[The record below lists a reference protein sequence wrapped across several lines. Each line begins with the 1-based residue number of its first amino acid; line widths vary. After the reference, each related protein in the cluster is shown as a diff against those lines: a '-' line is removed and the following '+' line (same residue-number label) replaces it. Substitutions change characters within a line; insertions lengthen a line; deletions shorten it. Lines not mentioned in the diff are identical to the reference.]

1 MILKCAYDGHFAFPW
16 GHRRGFMN
24 GGDAFQ
30 LMLIGHV
37 TIDNMMNA
45 VRPNYI
51 HATHY
56 RTIKMY
62 SFVPT
67 QGSMWLRLRDYKVA
81 ITTK

>member
-1 MILKCAYDGHFAFPW
+1 
-16 GHRRGFMN
+16 MN

-30 LMLIGHV
+30 LMLIGQM

-67 QGSMWLRLRDYKVA
+67 QGSM
-81 ITTK
+81 